1 KEKHIG
7 DPTHFDGNR
16 KDAIR
21 WFISVRVY
29 LEENHEIYDT
39 DESWVKFA
47 TQRMTKGTAREWVDS
62 FYQKVMAKEY
72 QNRRLGSTESAW
84 GTWNEFGDQFWLS
97 FQPLDQENS
106 AISEMQTLTQK
117 KCRTLDDYIQKF
129 QSAFMRSKLPDG
141 KTIVQM
147 FMRGLDQDLTLS
159 IINRGKPPETLA
171 DWIPEVTE
179 AYNWRR
185 QYSVALGHKLP
196 EASLYKNQT
205 SHSHNHGGNRSH
217 QRDPN
222 AMDVDAIDFQKRKEY
237 RKQGKCYLCH
247 KTGH

>member
-1 KEKHIG
+1 SGPNGPGPRNPRNPDNSGTGDNSQRRSYPKEKRIG
-7 DPTHFDGNR
+7 DPIHFDGNR
-16 KDAIR
+16 KDAVR

-39 DESWVKFA
+39 EESWVKFA

-62 FYQKVMAKEY
+62 FYQKVLAREY
-72 QNRRLGSTESAW
+72 QYARAKKKESAW
-84 GTWNEFGDQFWLS
+84 GTWEEFGEQFWLS
-97 FQPLDQENS
+97 FKPLDQENS

-147 FMRGLDQDLTLS
+147 FMRGLDQDLALS

-171 DWIPEVTE
+171 DWI
-179 AYNWRR
+179 
-185 QYSVALGHKLP
+185 
-196 EASLYKNQT
+196 
-205 SHSHNHGGNRSH
+205 
-217 QRDPN
+217 
-222 AMDVDAIDFQKRKEY
+222 
-237 RKQGKCYLCH
+237 
-247 KTGH
+247 